1 MTEQNKSFSV
11 EANGNLTVT
20 GNIIE
25 NTEEQNQQPEVEGI
39 SVEQLE
45 ELMQE
50 MGSEENEN
58 LPKIMID
65 MQDYD
70 IDQFTKGIHDTSHL
84 AGVVTALLNTG
95 VSESFVLDY
104 LLSKDSIA
112 HNIEIANINKAM
124 NVEMSKNKQAA
135 QEKYEL

>member
-1 MTEQNKSFSV
+1 MTEQNKN
-11 EANGNLTVT
+11 EVT
-20 GNIIE
+20 
-25 NTEEQNQQPEVEGI
+25 EVEGI
-39 SVEQLE
+39 DTEQLE
-45 ELMQE
+45 ELISSMG
-50 MGSEENEN
+50 GSEENDN

-84 AGVVTALLNTG
+84 CGVITAILNTG
-95 VSESFVLDY
+95 VSEQFVLDY

-112 HNIEIANINKAM
+112 HNIEVATINKEM
-124 NVEMSKNKQAA
+124 NTEIAKTKQAT

>member
-1 MTEQNKSFSV
+1 MTEQNKHEDV
-11 EANGNLTVT
+11 
-20 GNIIE
+20 
-25 NTEEQNQQPEVEGI
+25 EVEGI
-39 SVEQLE
+39 DTEQLE
-45 ELMQE
+45 ELISSMG
-50 MGSEENEN
+50 GSEENDN

-104 LLSKDSIA
+104 LLSRDSIA
-112 HNIEIANINKAM
+112 HNIQVANINKDM
-124 NVEMSKNKQAA
+124 NVEIAKNKQAA

>member
-1 MTEQNKSFSV
+1 MSEQNKHEDV
-11 EANGNLTVT
+11 
-20 GNIIE
+20 
-25 NTEEQNQQPEVEGI
+25 EVEGI
-39 SVEQLE
+39 DAEQLE
-45 ELMQE
+45 ELISSMG
-50 MGSEENEN
+50 GSEENDN

-70 IDQFTKGIHDTSHL
+70 IDQFTQGIKDTSHL

-112 HNIEIANINKAM
+112 HNIEVANINKAM

>member
-1 MTEQNKSFSV
+1 
-11 EANGNLTVT
+11 
-20 GNIIE
+20 
-25 NTEEQNQQPEVEGI
+25 
-39 SVEQLE
+39 
-45 ELMQE
+45 
-50 MGSEENEN
+50 
-58 LPKIMID
+58 